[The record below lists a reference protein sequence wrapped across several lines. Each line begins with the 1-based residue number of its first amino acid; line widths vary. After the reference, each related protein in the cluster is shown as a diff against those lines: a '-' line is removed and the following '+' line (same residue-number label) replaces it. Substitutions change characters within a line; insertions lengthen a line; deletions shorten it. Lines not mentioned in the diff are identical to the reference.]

1 MGSGEFNHVN
11 LHYQLFA
18 LSEQEFDVLQLHLD
32 MRYLDE
38 RLFSIA
44 TRIKE
49 NGNRFFH
56 QQPEGR

>member
-1 MGSGEFNHVN
+1 MGTGEFNHVT
-11 LHYQLFA
+11 LHYQLFT
-18 LSEQEFDVLQLHLD
+18 LSEQEYDALQLRLD

-49 NGNRFFH
+49 NSNHFFH
-56 QQPEGR
+56 QEPKGR